1 MAGDSD
7 ACWIS
12 MLSVG
17 HRKCKVNDL
26 VLVQAKIA
34 GFDLFLLILFN
45 AGVTDVRI
53 KNMLWEQEALKSNL
67 SAIQPSVQDSLDEP
81 VLKFCLAWH
90 KCTRDCWPE
99 QK

>member
-1 MAGDSD
+1 
-7 ACWIS
+7 

-53 KNMLWEQEALKSNL
+53 KNML
-67 SAIQPSVQDSLDEP
+67 
-81 VLKFCLAWH
+81 
-90 KCTRDCWPE
+90 
-99 QK
+99 